1 MSFSLSDRPRGEAS
15 GTDAAGKTAR
25 GRRRGRVPSTVVT
38 LGVVSMLTDISSESV
53 AAVLPLYL
61 TSAMGLSLIA
71 YGFIDGIFQG
81 AGALVRIGGGWASD
95 RTDRPKW
102 VAFAGYLLS
111 ALTRG
116 WLVLAQGFAAVT
128 ALVTVDRIGK
138 GIRTAPRDALIA
150 VSADPETWGR
160 SFGMHRTLDT
170 IGAALGPLLA
180 FVILTVIPEGYTS
193 VFVMSFGFAVIGVA
207 ILGLLV
213 PDRRPRRERATPG
226 TRPEP
231 LRWRQIADPRLR
243 VLLVVMAVLSLLT
256 IGDGFLYL
264 SLQDRDGFAARWFPL
279 LFVGTNLV
287 YIALA
292 VPLGR
297 VADRFG
303 RARVLVLGYLGLLG
317 AYVCALLPGGGIGL
331 TLACLALL
339 GAFYAATDGVLSA
352 VAGTLVDPSVR
363 ASAIG
368 SAQAVV
374 AIGRMVA
381 SAGFGALWYTLGRTG
396 SMLVVTVLLA
406 VALPFCLR
414 AISRTGTAT
423 PATTDAPAEAAA

>member
-1 MSFSLSDRPRGEAS
+1 MYISLSDRPRRKAPGPDR
-15 GTDAAGKTAR
+15 GTSAGP
-25 GRRRGRVPSTVVT
+25 RGRVPSTVVT

-61 TSAMGLSLIA
+61 TSAMGLSMVA
-71 YGFIDGIFQG
+71 YGFVDGIFQG
-81 AGALVRIGGGWASD
+81 ASALVRIGGGWASD

-116 WLVLAQGFAAVT
+116 WLILAQGFAAVT
-128 ALVTVDRIGK
+128 ALVTVDRVGK
-138 GIRTAPRDALIA
+138 GVRTAPRDALITA
-150 VSADPETWGR
+150 TSEPESLAR
-160 SFGMHRTLDT
+160 SFGVHRTLDT

-180 FVILTVIPEGYTS
+180 FVILTVIPEGYTT
-193 VFVMSFGFAVIGVA
+193 VFVMSFGFAVVGVA
-207 ILGLLV
+207 VLGLLV
-213 PDRRPRRERATPG
+213 PDRRPRRERAAPGSTPA
-226 TRPEP
+226 P
-231 LRWRQIADPRLR
+231 LRWRDIAEPRLR

-279 LFVGTNLV
+279 LFVGTNVV

-297 VADRFG
+297 LADRVG

-317 AYVCALLPGGGIGL
+317 AYVFALLPAGGIGP

-352 VAGTLVDPSVR
+352 VAGNLVHPSVR

-374 AIGRMVA
+374 AVCRMLA
-381 SAGFGALWYTLGRTG
+381 SAGFGALWYLLGRTE
-396 SMLVVTVLLA
+396 SMLVVTAALA
-406 VALPFCLR
+406 IALPLCLR
-414 AISRTGTAT
+414 AVSRL
-423 PATTDAPAEAAA
+423 DAGGAGRVGGVGE